1 MSEAFLLQVG
11 TYLIGG
17 VSGTWQLEQR
27 PDKWRSGVCLS
38 LPAQITVCKETRE
51 TRETV
56 WVTTVLFEG
65 QRSTWSP

>member
-27 PDKWRSGVCLS
+27 PDKWRSGVCPS
-38 LPAQITVCKETRE
+38 LPAQITVCKVTRE
-51 TRETV
+51 T
-56 WVTTVLFEG
+56 
-65 QRSTWSP
+65 